1 MRIKLKELLDAIKSS
16 DLSLEAQ
23 IDLMYKIVIQKKVS
37 NGLYVKEVEDGCI
50 ECWYIN
56 IDEDGTTY
64 HGPTGY
70 GIDEVISAYAQSLE
84 SQKHTL

>member
-64 HGPTGY
+64 HGPTNY
-70 GIDEVISAYAQSLE
+70 TAEDIIDVYKMMNGIR
-84 SQKHTL
+84 TLK

>member
-16 DLSLEAQ
+16 DLSLETQ
-23 IDLMYKIVIQKKVS
+23 IDLMYKIVIPNKVS

-64 HGPTGY
+64 HGPTNY
-70 GIDEVISAYAQSLE
+70 NIEDIIYEYIRMNGIKNL
-84 SQKHTL
+84 

>member
-1 MRIKLKELLDAIKSS
+1 MKIKLKELLDAIKSS

-23 IDLMYKIVIQKKVS
+23 TELMYKIVIQNRIS
-37 NGLYVKEVEDGCI
+37 NGLYIKKVGDGCI

-64 HGPTGY
+64 HGPTNY
-70 GIDEVISAYAQSLE
+70 NIEDIIYEYKRMNGIKNL
-84 SQKHTL
+84 